1 MCWRL
6 SALTHRPDQNVCK
19 DRLLVSPAR
28 LGSVLAVSRRRFN
41 IALEILPPPAVIPSF
56 DPQFFRPCS
65 FPLLRE
71 LGYGTRVTVN
81 NGVSADSPL
90 ATPMTVAMTAFD
102 NVGGRIGCTPEIAT
116 LAPGELIK
124 LDIDAELAAIPD
136 APADGSLLIM
146 LNVVPTKWAGRDC
159 IDIPAAEMMAHVR
172 ASDDFIEYH
181 QRPTGVVTGVA
192 YQTGPLNDPRLS
204 STRTTVCQAPKVIVT
219 EPVDTLFS
227 LMNLSTRADYA
238 ETVRMDFWILGGRG
252 ERFVRSAVEVPPF
265 SFRLVSAT
273 AVLEQAGMLEDYRAL
288 GGVGMFLGL
297 SKNGTLVPISLT
309 RNRASGAI
317 ACDHTLPP
325 GFYLST
331 WGGDARLRANARL
344 EQEFFSDL
352 STPVDP
358 RLPARA

>member
-1 MCWRL
+1 M
-6 SALTHRPDQNVCK
+6 
-19 DRLLVSPAR
+19 
-28 LGSVLAVSRRRFN
+28 
-41 IALEILPPPAVIPSF
+41 PPPTVISSF
-56 DPQFFRPCS
+56 DPRFFRPCT

-81 NGVSADSPL
+81 NGVGSDSPF
-90 ATPMTVAMTAFD
+90 ATPMTVSMTAFD
-102 NVGGRIGCTPEIAT
+102 NAGGRIGSTAEIGR

-124 LDIDAELAAIPD
+124 LDIDAELSAVPD
-136 APADGSLLIM
+136 VPTDGALLVM
-146 LNVVPTKWAGRDC
+146 LHVVPSKWEGQDC
-159 IDIPAAEMMAHVR
+159 VDIPVAEMMAHVR

-181 QRPTGVVTGVA
+181 QRPAGVVTGVA
-192 YQTGPLNDPRLS
+192 YQTGPLNDPRMS

-219 EPVDTLFS
+219 EPVDTLLS
-227 LMNLSTRADYA
+227 LMNLSTRPDYA
-238 ETVRMDFWILGGRG
+238 DTVRMDFWILGRGG
-252 ERFVRSAVEVPPF
+252 ERFVRSFVEVPPF

-273 AVLEQAGMLEDYRAL
+273 EVLEQAGMLEDYRAS

-325 GFYLST
+325 VFYLST

-344 EQEFFSDL
+344 EQEFFADL
-352 STPVDP
+352 SAPVASAP
-358 RLPARA
+358 EVRT

>member
-1 MCWRL
+1 M
-6 SALTHRPDQNVCK
+6 
-19 DRLLVSPAR
+19 PA
-28 LGSVLAVSRRRFN
+28 SVA
-41 IALEILPPPAVIPSF
+41 LPPPTLISGF
-56 DPQFFRPCS
+56 DPRFFRPCT

-81 NGVSADSPL
+81 NGVASESPF
-90 ATPMTVAMTAFD
+90 ATPMTVSMTAFD
-102 NVGGRIGCTPEIAT
+102 NAGGRIGSTPEIAT
-116 LAPGELIK
+116 LAPGELVK
-124 LDIDAELAAIPD
+124 LDIDAELAAVSG
-136 APADGSLLIM
+136 APADGPLLIM
-146 LNVVPTKWAGRDC
+146 LHVVPTKWVGESSV
-159 IDIPAAEMMAHVR
+159 DIPAAEMMAHVR

-192 YQTGPLNDPRLS
+192 YQTGPLNDARLS

-238 ETVRMDFWILGGRG
+238 ETVRMDFWILGRDG

-273 AVLEQAGMLEDYRAL
+273 EVLEQAGMLERYRAA

-325 GFYLST
+325 VFYLST
-331 WGGDARLRANARL
+331 WGGDARLRANERL
-344 EQEFFSDL
+344 EQEFFAD
-352 STPVDP
+352 
-358 RLPARA
+358 LPAPAGAPTRVHA

>member
-1 MCWRL
+1 M
-6 SALTHRPDQNVCK
+6 
-19 DRLLVSPAR
+19 
-28 LGSVLAVSRRRFN
+28 
-41 IALEILPPPAVIPSF
+41 
-56 DPQFFRPCS
+56 
-65 FPLLRE
+65 LRE

-81 NGVSADSPL
+81 NGVGGESL
-90 ATPMTVAMTAFD
+90 FATPMTVSMSVFD
-102 NVGGRIGCTPEIAT
+102 NAGGKIGSTGEIAA

-124 LDIDAELAAIPD
+124 LDIDAELEGVRGV
-136 APADGSLLIM
+136 PADGALLIM
-146 LNVVPTKWAGRDC
+146 LHVVPHKWAGESSVEVP
-159 IDIPAAEMMAHVR
+159 IAEMMAHGR

-192 YQTGPLNDPRLS
+192 YQTGPLNDPRIS
-204 STRTTVCQAPKVIVT
+204 STRSTVCQAPKVIVT

-227 LMNLSTRADYA
+227 LMNLSTRPDYA
-238 ETVRMDFWILGGRG
+238 DTVRMDFWILGRDGR
-252 ERFVRSAVEVPPF
+252 RFVRSAIEVPPF

-273 AVLEQAGMLEDYRAL
+273 EVLEQAGMLEEYREC

-325 GFYLST
+325 VFYLST

-344 EQEFFSDL
+344 EQEFFAE
-352 STPVDP
+352 
-358 RLPARA
+358 LPAETPSPAQVHA

>member
-1 MCWRL
+1 MLGCVADSCRRPSPE
-6 SALTHRPDQNVCK
+6 SAN
-19 DRLLVSPAR
+19 
-28 LGSVLAVSRRRFN
+28 
-41 IALEILPPPAVIPSF
+41 LPPPSVIPGF
-56 DPQFFRPCS
+56 DPRFFRPCT

-81 NGVSADSPL
+81 NGLGPDSPF
-90 ATPMTVAMTAFD
+90 ATEMTVSMTAFD
-102 NVGGRIGCTPEIAT
+102 NAGARIGSTPELAS

-124 LDIDAELAAIPD
+124 LDIDAELAGIPD
-136 APADGSLLIM
+136 APSDGALLIT
-146 LNVVPTKWAGRDC
+146 LHVVPTKWSGESSV
-159 IDIPAAEMMAHVR
+159 DIPAAEMMAHVR

-181 QRPTGVVTGVA
+181 QRPKGVVTGVA

-227 LMNLSTRADYA
+227 LMNLSTRSDYTD
-238 ETVRMDFWILGGRG
+238 TVRMDFWILGPQG
-252 ERFVRSAVEVPPF
+252 ERVVRSAVEVPPF

-273 AVLEQAGMLEDYRAL
+273 EVLEKAGVLDDYRAC

-309 RNRASGAI
+309 RNRATGAI

-325 GFYLST
+325 VFYLST
-331 WGGDARLRANARL
+331 WGGESRLRANARL
-344 EQEFFSDL
+344 EQEFFADL
-352 STPVDP
+352 STPVSSP
-358 RLPARA
+358 PEVHA